1 MSTASSSSA
10 QDPQHIAISKSK
22 GIEIDW
28 QDGRHTSFPVELLR
42 DHCPCAVC
50 TGAHGTEPQKT
61 NYSAPPAGAF
71 PMYKP
76 RLKMDSVEPMGNY
89 AIKIAWND
97 GHSTGIYSWTYLRKL
112 ADDRA

>member
-1 MSTASSSSA
+1 MSA

-22 GIEIDW
+22 GIDIDW
-28 QDGRHTSFPVELLR
+28 QDGQHSSFSIEFLR
-42 DHCPCAVC
+42 DQCPCAVC

-61 NYSAPPAGAF
+61 NYSTPAAADPF
-71 PMYKP
+71 QMFKP
-76 RLKMDSVEPMGNY
+76 RLRMDGVEPIGSY

-112 ADDRA
+112 ADERALASTA